1 MRICLCDWH
10 PTHIFLTLGLV
21 DRAGLAGRI
30 GHLLCWACR
39 GRRVRTIRKPSVSFS
54 RGCPACVVEPPR
66 PSRLGHI
73 RLHVDIRW
81 TTDQSDCIKS
91 IWESSLSI
99 FIFLFRNQVN
109 IHHQSTSKWPRREHT
124 NFRTFRGDLSRD
136 GHKGVAPR
144 ALGPPATWRPRAMVR
159 RSRWSG
165 AIASKCL
172 TKR

>member
-39 GRRVRTIRKPSVSFS
+39 GRRVRTIRNPSVSFS

-81 TTDQSDCIKS
+81 TTPHTSFEEDEDQSDCRKS
-91 IWESSLSI
+91 IWESSLH
-99 FIFLFRNQVN
+99 FFWLFRNQVN
-109 IHHQSTSKWPRREHT
+109 IQHSQVAEKR
-124 NFRTFRGDLSRD
+124 
-136 GHKGVAPR
+136 APR
-144 ALGPPATWRPRAMVR
+144 TSELFEGISLATATKASRP
-159 RSRWSG
+159 G
-165 AIASKCL
+165 H
-172 TKR
+172 

>member
-39 GRRVRTIRKPSVSFS
+39 GRRVRTIRNPSVSFS

-73 RLHVDIRW
+73 RKVCLLYHISGRFH
-81 TTDQSDCIKS
+81 DQLLDWGLQSFLGYRKFNYMGLILAP
-91 IWESSLSI
+91 SLSLCI
-99 FIFLFRNQVN
+99 S
-109 IHHQSTSKWPRREHT
+109 QSLSENTR
-124 NFRTFRGDLSRD
+124 LSRCFW
-136 GHKGVAPR
+136 KAPFCR
-144 ALGPPATWRPRAMVR
+144 AFVSMSAVFSSVPT
-159 RSRWSG
+159 
-165 AIASKCL
+165 C
-172 TKR
+172 